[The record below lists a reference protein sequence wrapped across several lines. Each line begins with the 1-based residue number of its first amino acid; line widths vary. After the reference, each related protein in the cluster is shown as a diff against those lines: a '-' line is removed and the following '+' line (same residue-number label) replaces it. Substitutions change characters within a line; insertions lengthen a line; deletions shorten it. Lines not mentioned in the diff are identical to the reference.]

1 MASETTI
8 QALMLD
14 CKWKGSSHW
23 DPMLGEGIYL
33 QGDHSSLCVCF
44 GLLVCVHSSDVTKQT
59 SSAHLHFI
67 KQFLS
72 QIAQHR
78 LANKFFRVSLLSK
91 SIFAS
96 CLDVFLNCSALVWS

>member
-1 MASETTI
+1 M
-8 QALMLD
+8 
-14 CKWKGSSHW
+14 
-23 DPMLGEGIYL
+23 
-33 QGDHSSLCVCF
+33 
-44 GLLVCVHSSDVTKQT
+44 TKQT

-96 CLDVFLNCSALVWS
+96 CLEFFLTALPWFGVEIRYFLSLKLSCVAGSCHVAAASHCLGQQCRQKT